1 MVGGGIDPRAAVA
14 EALYVLQWA
23 DVRKRTAASQVGV
36 ARRVAAHW
44 TRAELKMRI
53 ESGSTARGGRGG
65 R

>member
-36 ARRVAAHW
+36 ARRVAARW
-44 TRAELKMRI
+44 TRADL
-53 ESGSTARGGRGG
+53 
-65 R
+65 